1 VPNCLLLTPFPLAKP
16 KHGGQV
22 RAASM
27 MAAMRMAGWH
37 VDGVGLFLSTFYPPE
52 EWGPLDIVLES
63 PELHAKALADTAFAD
78 VHVARAAS
86 RDKAVV
92 DTLRSLICRLAP
104 DVIHVEHPW
113 PWLPLREALPSSHQ
127 IRLVYSS
134 QNIEWSARRPLFR
147 LGMKTATSEEML
159 AATRL
164 LEEEFARTA
173 DLVLSISDIEAAEIE
188 RTTERSVVYLAPVS
202 DLASRD
208 RQDSPLRFIGDARTA
223 ACRYVALMAS
233 DWLPNVEGFF
243 STFPDGLG
251 FLAQDEQIWLAG
263 TLGAAVRDDPRFQTF
278 LGINKS
284 RTRIVGFVEDGEKF
298 DFLSSAECVIVPVTF
313 GAGAKMKTADAI
325 ASGRPVIA
333 TEHAVEGYGPIVQG
347 ALGKGVYVADT
358 PRAFRRLVRQ
368 ALRDGLP
375 GCAPEVRA
383 QVSLETLSKNWSH
396 HANHLLDRTQS
407 TAH

>member
-1 VPNCLLLTPFPLAKP
+1 
-16 KHGGQV
+16 
-22 RAASM
+22 
-27 MAAMRMAGWH
+27 
-37 VDGVGLFLSTFYPPE
+37 
-52 EWGPLDIVLES
+52 
-63 PELHAKALADTAFAD
+63 
-78 VHVARAAS
+78 
-86 RDKAVV
+86 
-92 DTLRSLICRLAP
+92 
-104 DVIHVEHPW
+104 
-113 PWLPLREALPSSHQ
+113 
-127 IRLVYSS
+127 
-134 QNIEWSARRPLFR
+134 
-147 LGMKTATSEEML
+147 MKTATSEEML

-383 QVSLETLSKNWSH
+383 QVSLETLSKNWAH

-407 TAH
+407 PAH